1 MIEVMQHRKRPT
13 TGAHLVGEHLGF
25 RPNTPLLRY
34 PIGFIFNDG
43 GMGDYLNYASATRWV
58 AENCPWIDGT
68 ILLPSYLVPLMR
80 DLHAEFPNMK
90 VGEAEKVEDYIVE
103 GQSLIGPSIHAG
115 GKNQNPQLLTVIGAH
130 PLDVGYA
137 YFAGMTPPPKGAAL
151 PVLDYPRHKL
161 LPKIKQIKGPYAVFT
176 TGSTTPSRTV
186 KAHHINPVIEYTK
199 SLGITPVFIGKENFV
214 GDGKNTVGYDKDIS
228 FDLGLDLRNQT
239 SVKDAACIMQHA
251 AFTLGLD
258 NGNLHLAA
266 LMKDSKLIFAYN
278 ITSVEHRKPKRL
290 HGRTINIAVPKEAL
304 PCTGCQSKWR
314 QLHTHT
320 FDKCLYGDVKCVD
333 YLFSDQG
340 RIFKQA
346 IDEIIKE

>member
-1 MIEVMQHRKRPT
+1 VIEIMQHRKRET
-13 TGAHLVGEHLGF
+13 TGASLVGEELGF

-34 PIGFIFNDG
+34 PINFVMNDG
-43 GMGDYLNYASATRWV
+43 GMGDYLNYTSATRWV
-58 AENCPWIDGT
+58 AQNCPWIDGT
-68 ILLPSYLVPLMR
+68 LLLPGYLVPLMR
-80 DLHAEFPNMK
+80 DLHSEFSHWR
-90 VGEAEKVEDYIVE
+90 VGPGEEVEKWLIE
-103 GQSLIGPSIHAG
+103 GASIIGPSIHVNDR
-115 GKNQNPQLLTVIGAH
+115 NQNPQLLTVIGAH

-137 YFAGMTPPPKGAAL
+137 YFAGMTPPPAGAAL
-151 PVLDYPRHKL
+151 PILDYDKQKL
-161 LPKIKQIKGPYAVFT
+161 LPQVKRIKGPYAVFT
-176 TGSTTPSRTV
+176 TGGTTESRTV

-214 GDGKNTVGYDKDIS
+214 GDGKNTVKFDSGIKY
-228 FDLGLDLRNQT
+228 DLGLDMRNQT

-266 LMKDSKLIFAYN
+266 VMKDSKLIFGYN
-278 ITSVEHRKPKRL
+278 ITSVEHRRPRRR
-290 HGRTINIAVPKEAL
+290 HGKTINIAVPVEAL

-333 YLFSDQG
+333 YLFSDSG
-340 RIFKQA
+340 KYWKQA